1 MRAHEILLEAKLTFT
16 KQDFDDAAE
25 KSEFGVVYLTMT
37 GDGSLHIGE
46 KWHARGD
53 KTDPEYHPDSSWR
66 RSIKIT
72 LVPKKKEIQFR
83 QGSVGETLK
92 PKVQQALR
100 SLRDAG
106 IIDSTWTIRTAS
118 EASGYVDGKF
128 TSFKNEIDKK
138 TLDELV
144 DKAIR
149 LSPITK
155 DIVLYHGTSSIDWEK
170 IQKVGLHPLGYG
182 TNKEG
187 GTESRAKHEGN
198 TKVLYLA
205 GSEQKAMDYAKS
217 RVDDQNK
224 KRHGSP
230 FIYTKDNEPIVLA
243 VRVPDP
249 NKLVA
254 DDDLVNGVAR
264 NIARKIWK
272 AKPEDE
278 KKRII
283 ADLIEKQQTPKASLS
298 VFGYDNDS
306 SKWDIAEMLWRETE
320 EGFSE
325 IMAELPKSLFKAWK
339 ASLTRENQVG
349 YKGIIPPKFIRRV
362 L

>member
-1 MRAHEILLEAKLTFT
+1 MRAYEILLEAKLTFT
-16 KQDFDDAAE
+16 KQDFDKAAE
-25 KSEFGVVYLTMT
+25 GEFGVVYLTMT

-53 KTDPEYHPDSSWR
+53 KSDPEYHPDANWR

-72 LVPKKKEIQFR
+72 LVPKNKEIQFR

-106 IIDSTWTIRTAS
+106 IINSTWKIRTAM

-128 TSFKNEIDKK
+128 TKFDNEVDKK

-155 DIVLYHGTSSIDWEK
+155 NIVLYHGTSSIDWEK

-182 TNKEG
+182 SNKHFG
-187 GTESRAKHEGN
+187 SESRAKHEGN
-198 TKVLYLA
+198 TKILYLA
-205 GSEQKAMDYAKS
+205 ASEQKAMDYAKS
-217 RVDDQNK
+217 RVDDQNRK
-224 KRHGSP
+224 ENGSSYIYSHG
-230 FIYTKDNEPIVLA
+230 NEPVVLA
-243 VRVPDP
+243 VHVPDP

-264 NIARKIWK
+264 NIARKLWK
-272 AKPEDE
+272 AKSKEE
-278 KKRII
+278 KDQFI
-283 ADLIEKQQTPKASLS
+283 ASLVAKQKLGQKTGFS
-298 VFGYDNDS
+298 GDV
-306 SKWDIAEMLWRETE
+306 AEMYWRESD
-320 EGFSE
+320 EGFAE
-325 IMAELPKSLFKAWK
+325 IMAELPSSIFKAWK

-362 L
+362 I